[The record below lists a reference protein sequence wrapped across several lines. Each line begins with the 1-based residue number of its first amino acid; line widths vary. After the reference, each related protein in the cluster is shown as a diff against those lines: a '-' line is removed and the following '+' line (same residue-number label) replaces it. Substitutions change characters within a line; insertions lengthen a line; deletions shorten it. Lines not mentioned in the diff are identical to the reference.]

1 MRSSEAEAPLWAS
14 DGATQRSG
22 GWDADKALGGCP
34 PNALPWSTAWKP
46 AIFACG
52 GIGGMF
58 LTLSGIRQPDDEG
71 GAAAGLAFHL
81 DRSAVGRHKFLGDGE
96 PQSRSSPAS
105 RAGRVGPVEPVEEMG
120 EMFRFDADARVRNA
134 HPQHVLL
141 FLRSFF
147 PVNADVHRSSLGG
160 VAKRVDQQVE
170 KHLRDPVRVDG
181 KGRFAGKVV
190 EREMNSLFGGLGTD
204 ALQNSPQKG
213 GNVRWFPFQGQ
224 LLRLRQGQLMKIL
237 DEAGETDQFVL
248 QGQKVFRL
256 DRPA

>member
-1 MRSSEAEAPLWAS
+1 
-14 DGATQRSG
+14 
-22 GWDADKALGGCP
+22 
-34 PNALPWSTAWKP
+34 
-46 AIFACG
+46 
-52 GIGGMF
+52 
-58 LTLSGIRQPDDEG
+58 
-71 GAAAGLAFHL
+71 
-81 DRSAVGRHKFLGDGE
+81 
-96 PQSRSSPAS
+96 
-105 RAGRVGPVEPVEEMG
+105 
-120 EMFRFDADARVRNA
+120 
-134 HPQHVLL
+134 

-213 GNVRWFPFQGQ
+213 GNVRRFPFQRQ

-248 QGQKVFRL
+248 QGQKVFRR
-256 DRPA
+256 DRPAALLQEIQPAPDDGERCSQFVGDVRSEEHTSELQSRENLV